1 MDPYKITYLHFDMEE
16 GQISTATKWAHDK
29 KSAVRLLL
37 SKNPD
42 KNGYCVFKRGG
53 RGRILDVEQIDP
65 LIFEPVRSSPRD
77 E

>member
-1 MDPYKITYLHFDMEE
+1 MKKGYS
-16 GQISTATKWAHDK
+16 STATKWAHDE

-53 RGRILDVEQIDP
+53 RGKILKVEQVSP
-65 LIFEPVRSSPRD
+65 LTFEPVRSSPHD